1 LIGGVLS
8 MLMRTQLAL
17 PEQDIIGP
25 ELYNQLFTM
34 HSTLMMFLFAIPV
47 LEGVAMYLIP
57 KMIGA
62 RDLPFPRVGAMG
74 YYCYLFGGLIILS
87 SMALSIAPDSGWF
100 MYTPLRSSTYSP
112 GPGSDFW
119 LLGITFVEISSVSG
133 AIELLVATLR
143 TRSNG
148 MSLTRMPILCWYFMV
163 MALMIIVDF
172 PPLFLA
178 SILLE
183 LERAAGFAFF
193 EVPGGGVPLLCQHLF
208 CLFGHPEVYIN

>member
-1 LIGGVLS
+1 VIPSQPTILCTRARSPPPSPPFPTRRSSDL
-8 MLMRTQLAL
+8 
-17 PEQDIIGP
+17 
-25 ELYNQLFTM
+25 QLFTM
-34 HSTLMMFLFAIPV
+34 HGTLMMFLFAIPV

-100 MYTPLRSSTYSP
+100 MYTPLSSSTYSP

-133 AIELLVATLR
+133 AIEL
-143 TRSNG
+143 
-148 MSLTRMPILCWYFMV
+148 
-163 MALMIIVDF
+163 
-172 PPLFLA
+172 
-178 SILLE
+178 
-183 LERAAGFAFF
+183 
-193 EVPGGGVPLLCQHLF
+193 
-208 CLFGHPEVYIN
+208 